1 MHQYLSSIGFSKL
14 KEKEEL
20 KLLLEDVIQNPS
32 NLVIYEHK
40 DGTNFAELSKEVGDF
55 MGIAVRGDFDKNK
68 QFRMEYFFPYFLGKG
83 ITVYDEA
90 TIEKYSEKNAYAGIC
105 GDINDAMNVI
115 FYLQNAVEYLN
126 MVKHKKVVPVP
137 DSCTFSGLSRK
148 AMILLPIEK
157 ETGKSK
163 KIESGTSERTSLIAA
178 AKEGDETA
186 IEKLALDD
194 LDIYSSL
201 SKRVESEDLYSII
214 DSTFM
219 PYGIEGDQYTII
231 GEIIDLNHQENQYTN
246 EKVWIMTIHTNGMK
260 IDICVNE
267 NDLLGEPK
275 IGRRIKSIIWLQGT
289 INFPV

>member
-32 NLVIYEHK
+32 SLVIYEHK
-40 DGTNFAELSKEVGDF
+40 DGTNFAELSKEVSNF

-157 ETGKSK
+157 DTGKSK
-163 KIESGTSERTSLIAA
+163 KVESGTSERTSLIAA

>member
-1 MHQYLSSIGFSKL
+1 MHQYLGAIGFSKL
-14 KEKEEL
+14 KDKEEL
-20 KLLLEDVIQNPS
+20 QLMLEDVIHNPS
-32 NLVIYEHK
+32 NIVIYEHK
-40 DGTNFAELSKEVGDF
+40 EGSNFAELSKEASSF

-126 MVKHKKVVPVP
+126 MVKHKKVIPVP
-137 DSCTFSGLSRK
+137 DSCTFSGLARK

-157 ETGKSK
+157 DTGKSK
-163 KIESGTSERTSLIAA
+163 KIEGGTSERTNLIAA

-201 SKRVESEDLYSII
+201 SRRVESEDLYSII

-231 GEIIDLNHQENQYTN
+231 GEIIDLSQQENQYTK
-246 EKVWIMTIHTNGMK
+246 EKVWIMTIYTNGMK
-260 IDICVNE
+260 IDICVNQ

>member
-1 MHQYLSSIGFSKL
+1 MHQYLSAIGFSKL
-14 KEKEEL
+14 KDKEDL
-20 KLLLEDVIQNPS
+20 KLLLEEVIQKPS
-32 NLVIYEHK
+32 NIVVFEHK
-40 DGTNFAELSKEVGDF
+40 DGSNFVELSKEVGNF
-55 MGIAVRGDFDKNK
+55 IGIAVRGDFDQNK

-90 TIEKYSEKNAYAGIC
+90 TIEKYAEKNAYAGIC

-115 FYLQNAVEYLN
+115 FYLQNAVEYFN

-137 DSCTFSGLSRK
+137 DSCTFSALARK
-148 AMILLPIEK
+148 SMILLPIEK
-157 ETGKSK
+157 ETAKGK
-163 KIESGTSERTSLIAA
+163 KINSGSTERTNLIAA

-201 SKRVESEDLYSII
+201 SRRVEREDLYSII
-214 DSTFM
+214 DSSFM
-219 PYGIEGDQYTII
+219 PYGIEGDQYTVI
-231 GEIIDLNHQENQYTN
+231 GEIVDLNPQENQYTK
-246 EKVWIMTIHTNGMK
+246 EKIWTMTIQTNGMEL
-260 IDICVNE
+260 DICVNQ

>member
-1 MHQYLSSIGFSKL
+1 MHQYLSAIGFSKL
-14 KEKEEL
+14 KDKEDL
-20 KLLLEDVIQNPS
+20 KLLLEEVIQKPS
-32 NLVIYEHK
+32 NIVIYERK
-40 DGTNFAELSKEVGDF
+40 DGSNFAELSKEVGNF
-55 MGIAVRGDFDKNK
+55 IGIAVRGDFDQNK

-115 FYLQNAVEYLN
+115 FYLQNAVEYMN

-137 DSCTFSGLSRK
+137 DSCTFSALAIK

-157 ETGKSK
+157 ESAKGK
-163 KIESGTSERTSLIAA
+163 KIDTGTSERTNLIAA
-178 AKEGDETA
+178 AKEGDEIA

-194 LDIYSSL
+194 LDIYSTL
-201 SKRVESEDLYSII
+201 SRRVEREDLYSII

-219 PYGIEGDQYTII
+219 PFGIEGDQYTVI
-231 GEIIDLNHQENQYTN
+231 GEILDFNQQENQYTK
-246 EKVWIMTIHTNGMK
+246 EKIWIMTIHTNGMEM
-260 IDICVNE
+260 DICVNQ

-275 IGRRIKSIIWLQGT
+275 VGRRIKSIIWLQGT